1 MLFDLSRCRPTH
13 RPHLLFKS
21 GDVCVA
27 RTVYQVEK
35 PEFFSNSIRSGDI
48 RQYVHHMVS
57 QPVHRILILLE
68 FERMLQV
75 KKDEAP

>member
-13 RPHLLFKS
+13 CPRLLFKS

-35 PEFFSNSIRSGDI
+35 LEFISISMSSGDI
-48 RQYVHHMVS
+48 RQHLHHMVAQS
-57 QPVHRILILLE
+57 VHRILILLE

-75 KKDEAP
+75 QKDEVS